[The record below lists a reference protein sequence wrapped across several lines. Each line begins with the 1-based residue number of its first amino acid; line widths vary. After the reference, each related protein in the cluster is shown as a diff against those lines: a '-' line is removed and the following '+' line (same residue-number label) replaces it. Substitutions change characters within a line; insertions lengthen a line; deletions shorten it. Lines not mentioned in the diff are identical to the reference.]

1 MLGKIKILVK
11 IEISVQIFGPNLEKN
26 RIRHSVPS
34 SKKSKNIIFKELEI
48 INFQLKLV
56 NVDNKL
62 AKKICRNL
70 SRNHQ
75 ITNSKMFFL

>member
-1 MLGKIKILVK
+1 M
-11 IEISVQIFGPNLEKN
+11 EIFDQKSENFRSNVWSKCKKN
-26 RIRHSVPS
+26 RIRPSVRS
-34 SKKSKNIIFKELEI
+34 SKNSKNIIFKELEI